1 MMSKSTRNDRI
12 VAVAKLLYG
21 DRWQSPMS
29 RLVGV
34 SQSLLTKI
42 AADSDSDQRAVTDD
56 VYGRVA
62 DALIAESGRLRKVA
76 DKVEEAGRK
85 MRDELGD

>member
-1 MMSKSTRNDRI
+1 MTKSTRNDRI
-12 VAVAKLLYG
+12 VAVARLLYG

-34 SQSLLTKI
+34 SQSLLAKI
-42 AADSDSDQRAVTDD
+42 AAGGDSDQRAVTDD
-56 VYGRVA
+56 VYERVA
-62 DALIAESGRLRKVA
+62 DALIAEAARMRKVA

-85 MRDELGD
+85 MRAELGD

>member
-1 MMSKSTRNDRI
+1 MTKSTRNDRL
-12 VAVAKLLYG
+12 VTAARLLYG
-21 DRWQSPMS
+21 DRWQSPMA

-42 AADSDSDQRAVTDD
+42 AAASDSDQRAVTDD

-62 DALIAESGRLRKVA
+62 DALIAEAGRMRKVA

-85 MRDELGD
+85 MRSELGD